1 MRPSASKRAKA
12 DQLGAAAI
20 EFALVAIIF
29 FTLILGIMDFGRWVY
44 KLNAAS
50 EATRYGARVAVVC
63 DLNDS
68 AVQDRMRIFLPE
80 AANAN
85 ISVAYSPT
93 GCTAATCE
101 SVTVSLSNLS
111 IGGVAWFLPSGL
123 PIPPFSHTLTRESM
137 QSAIDG
143 RSNPMCQ

>member
-1 MRPSASKRAKA
+1 MKPGAWHRGKAS
-12 DQLGAAAI
+12 QLGVAAV
-20 EFALVAIIF
+20 EFALVAVVF

-68 AVQDRMRIFLPE
+68 AIQDRMRIFLPE

-85 ISVAYSPT
+85 IGVVYSPT

-111 IGGVAWFLPSGL
+111 IDGVAWFLPSGL
-123 PIPPFSHTLTRESM
+123 PIPSFSHTLTRESM

-143 RSNPMCQ
+143 RANPMCQ